1 MTPTR
6 SFRHCITPVL
16 ISILTGLW
24 FTSPL
29 LSSATSAFD
38 PFTVYVSQESSHA
51 RCGPSA
57 EHYRT
62 DELRH
67 GQALE
72 VYGETEDG
80 WLAIRPVDTSFCWV
94 PADTVEMSGNGEV
107 GKIVEDGTV
116 AWIGTNLGRARS
128 FQWQA
133 QLTEGEPVTVIGRSE
148 REGPDGPQMWYRIVP
163 PSGEFRFVHRDQV
176 VRSSEELIASLQ
188 IDAPKQDIMFA
199 PAGPTTRPAAPVAS
213 VREKPRPREVDA
225 FDDDA
230 FAKAPAVK
238 QSGSSVLE
246 APIRDVEEDLVP
258 IGSGVRQASFAD
270 QAAPVEPTPQVEPPL
285 TMPPSLTVPNVR
297 EVAAS
302 EPVKRKGLLNSVAF
316 LGRPRLAPIASPT
329 VAPENAGVFS
339 VGGDDNWTIGY
350 GRKSTTPIA
359 ATPEPAKLEQPI
371 IQQTSGIAPMPAQT
385 LAPIP
390 TVPAAPLNV
399 VPAHRIDA
407 VRAETAGAD
416 VDRLTLILSR
426 LMAAQSSALEVE
438 PVADS
443 ARAIA
448 VSASDPTL
456 AGRARLLA
464 DRADQYQR
472 IATRR
477 DGSSLVRGGGEVSLA
492 DSTPAI
498 SQAVAFAP
506 TQTQTPTQI
515 QTLAPTQAQNS
526 PPTIVPEPSLDFE
539 PSPNFTGQLVQV
551 YSARPNIPPYAITD
565 HTGRT
570 IAYVTPSPG
579 VNLRTHL
586 NSRVNVIGDSGYLPG
601 LNMPH
606 VLATGCVRA
615 IGE

>member
-1 MTPTR
+1 MNPTR
-6 SFRHCITPVL
+6 SCCRLMPVL

-29 LSSATSAFD
+29 LSGVASAFD
-38 PFTVYVSQESSHA
+38 PYTVYVSQESSHA
-51 RCGPSA
+51 RCGPSP

-94 PADTVEMSGNGEV
+94 PADTVEMNPTGDIGTIIE
-107 GKIVEDGTV
+107 EGTV

-133 QLTEGEPVTVIGRSE
+133 QLTEGESVTVIGRSE

-188 IDAPKQDIMFA
+188 DNHPKQDIMFA
-199 PAGPTTRPAAPVAS
+199 PAGPTTRKPAARVAS
-213 VREKPRPREVDA
+213 NRPKPRPRDVDA
-225 FDDDA
+225 FDADA
-230 FAKAPAVK
+230 FKGDAIAKAPAVK
-238 QSGSSVLE
+238 QSGRSVLE
-246 APIRDVEEDLVP
+246 APIRNVDAEADLVP
-258 IGSGVRQASFAD
+258 IGSGVRRASFAD
-270 QAAPVEPTPQVEPPL
+270 EPTHVESTLYVEPPL
-285 TMPPSLTVPNVR
+285 AMPPSLTVP
-297 EVAAS
+297 EIQQAAAS
-302 EPVKRKGLLNSVAF
+302 EPSKRKGLINSVAF
-316 LGRPRLAPIASPT
+316 LGRPRLAPIASQT
-329 VAPENAGVFS
+329 IAPEQADPVS
-339 VGGDDNWTIGY
+339 VGNDDNWTIGY

-359 ATPEPAKLEQPI
+359 SMPEPARLGQPV
-371 IQQTSGIAPMPAQT
+371 IQQASGIAPMPAQT

-390 TVPAAPLNV
+390 TTPAAPLNV
-399 VPAHRIDA
+399 VPAHRIEA
-407 VRAETAGAD
+407 VRAETNNAS
-416 VDRLTLILSR
+416 VERLTMILSR
-426 LMAAQSSALEVE
+426 LMAAQASALEVE
-438 PVADS
+438 PVSDA

-448 VSASDPTL
+448 VSTSDTIV
-456 AGRARLLA
+456 AGQARLLA

-477 DGSSLVRGGGEVSLA
+477 DGSSLVRGSGEVSMA
-492 DSTPAI
+492 DSRPTI
-498 SQAVAFAP
+498 SQAVAFAE
-506 TQTQTPTQI
+506 
-515 QTLAPTQAQNS
+515 TQAQTQAQS
-526 PPTIVPEPSLDFE
+526 QAQAPFSAPTIPPA
-539 PSPNFTGQLVQV
+539 PTPNFTGQLVQV

-579 VNLRTHL
+579 VNLRNHL

-615 IGE
+615 VGE